1 MSINRVRGNSRYTLY
16 STVITS
22 IISILLMG
30 SVFAQDEDYSAGV
43 LEEVIVTATKREENL
58 RDVPISIATL
68 SGENLTSMF
77 KGGEDI
83 LALSGRVP
91 GLYAESSNGRAA
103 TRFYIRG
110 LGNIDFDIAAS
121 QPVSVIMDDVVMENV
136 VLKSF
141 PIFDMDQVEVI
152 RGPQGTLF
160 GRNTTAG
167 IIKFNSRRPTHE
179 LNGYFSGS
187 YGTYATADFEAAAGG
202 SLVEDVFA
210 MRASVLYRT
219 RDDWI
224 DNGFTG
230 EKDAMGNYD
239 EKAARLQFLWSVGD
253 NFDALLSLQGRK
265 LRGTSSIF
273 RANIFDTGSNKLNQN
288 YDRDTVYYDDGDNNP
303 QEYDATGV
311 TLNLAWTLDAMT
323 ISSITSLQEGDG
335 FSRGDIDGGVVDF
348 SGTAE
353 VPPGISY
360 DPAAPVFGFP
370 TLTFPGTITVPSVT
384 QDGADIDQFTQE
396 LRFASNTDG
405 PFSWQAGFYYFD
417 SSLTVETDSFASFGF
432 LGDPPQNTMYET
444 NNEAWAVFGQGSWQA
459 TDALTLTAGIR
470 YTDDQ
475 RDYHVEQFGQLWL
488 DLCIPTFDGFP
499 IDVSADEISWDLSA
513 NFAASD
519 TSSFYGRISSGFRA
533 QSIQGRDVAFLE
545 FPSVA
550 DPETILSFEAGYKA
564 DLMDG
569 RMRMNLAIFHYT
581 VDDMQLSI
589 IGGASNSNQVINAN
603 KGEATGAELDLQW
616 LITDN
621 FMATFG
627 AAWNDTEIKDS
638 DLAVVPCGST
648 LCEAWQHRDENG
660 QVSINGN
667 PFPRVPKTN
676 FNMTLRWGMPVGDE
690 GEFFVFTDWVYYG
703 EILMPLYYSPEFVTD
718 NQFEG
723 GLKIGYRNVEKDWEV
738 ALFGRNITDE
748 DNVKGFVDFS
758 NNTGFVNEPTIW
770 GIQATY
776 NFGQY

>member
-1 MSINRVRGNSRYTLY
+1 MSIAV
-16 STVITS
+16 
-22 IISILLMG
+22 
-30 SVFAQDEDYSAGV
+30 AQTDENYSAGV

-103 TRFYIRG
+103 PRFYIRG
-110 LGNIDFDIAAS
+110 LGNIDFDLAAS
-121 QPVSVIMDDVVMENV
+121 QPVSVIMDEVVMENV

-167 IIKFNSRRPTHE
+167 IIKFNSRRPTYD
-179 LNGYFSGS
+179 LSGYFSGS
-187 YGTYATADFEAAAGG
+187 YATYATADFEAAAGG
-202 SLVEDVFA
+202 GLIDDVLA
-210 MRASVLYRT
+210 MRASVLLRT

-253 NFDALLSLQGRK
+253 SFEALLSLQTRE
-265 LRGTSSIF
+265 LEGTSSIF
-273 RANIFDTGSNKLNQN
+273 RANILDTGSNKLNQN
-288 YDRDTVYYDDGDNNP
+288 YDRDTVYYDGGDNNP
-303 QEYDATGV
+303 QEYDSFGA
-311 TLNLAWTLDAMT
+311 TLNLQWSLSNMT
-323 ISSITSLQEGDG
+323 ITSITSLQEGDG

-348 SGTAE
+348 SGTAT
-353 VPPGISY
+353 VPPGITY

-370 TLTFPGTITVPSVT
+370 TLTFPGTITTPSVT
-384 QDGADIDQFTQE
+384 QDGADTDQFTQE
-396 LRFASNTDG
+396 LRFASESDG
-405 PFSWQAGFYYFD
+405 PFNWQAGLYYFD
-417 SSLTVETDSFASFGF
+417 SSLQVETESFASFGF
-432 LGDPPQNTMYET
+432 LGNPPQNTMIEH
-444 NNEAWAVFGQGSWQA
+444 NNEAWAVFGQGSW
-459 TDALTLTAGIR
+459 DVSDRLNLIAGVR

-475 RDYHVEQFGQLWL
+475 RDYHVQQYGQLWL
-488 DLCIPTFDGFP
+488 DIGIPPVDP
-499 IDVSADEISWDLSA
+499 IDVSADEVSWDLSA
-513 NFAASD
+513 NFAITD

-545 FPSVA
+545 SPTVA
-550 DPETILSFEAGYKA
+550 DPETIMSYEAGYKA
-564 DLMDG
+564 DYLGG
-569 RMRMNLAIFHYT
+569 RMRMNLAVFHYT

-589 IGGASNSNQVINAN
+589 IGGASNTNQVINAN
-603 KGEATGAELDLQW
+603 KGVATGFEFDLQW
-616 LITDN
+616 LMTDN
-621 FMATFG
+621 LMATFG
-627 AAWNDTEIKDS
+627 AAYNDTEIKEKGLS
-638 DLAVVPCGST
+638 VVPCGST
-648 LCEAWQHRDENG
+648 LCEAWQNRDENG
-660 QVSINGN
+660 QVSIDGN
-667 PFPRVPKTN
+667 PFPRTPKTN
-676 FNMTLRWGMPVGDE
+676 FNVTLRWGMPVGDA
-690 GEFFVFTDWVYYG
+690 GEIFVFTDWVYYG

-723 GLKIGYRNVEKDWEV
+723 GLKIGYRNMENDWEV

-758 NNTGFVNEPTIW
+758 NNTGFVNEPAIW

>member
-1 MSINRVRGNSRYTLY
+1 MSTKRVLINSRYTLY
-16 STVITS
+16 PTVITLIAS
-22 IISILLMG
+22 LASVG

-77 KGGEDI
+77 AGGEDI

-103 TRFYIRG
+103 PRFYIRG
-110 LGNIDFDIAAS
+110 LGNIDFDLAAS
-121 QPVSVIMDDVVMENV
+121 QPVSVIMDEVVMENV

-167 IIKFNSRRPTHE
+167 IIKFNSRRPTHD

-265 LRGTSSIF
+265 LKGTSSIF
-273 RANIFDTGSNKLNQN
+273 RANILDTGSNKLNQN
-288 YDRDTVYYDDGDNNP
+288 YDRDTVYYDGGDNNP
-303 QEYDATGV
+303 QEYDSTGA
-311 TLNLAWTLDAMT
+311 TLNLAWSLDAVT
-323 ISSITSLQEGDG
+323 ITSITSLQEGDG

-348 SGTAE
+348 SCTAE
-353 VPPGISY
+353 VPPGITY

-384 QDGADIDQFTQE
+384 QDGADTDQFTQE
-396 LRFASNTDG
+396 LRFASNSDG
-405 PFSWQAGFYYFD
+405 PFSWQAGVYYFD
-417 SSLTVETDSFASFGF
+417 SSLTVETESFASFGF
-432 LGDPPQNTMYET
+432 LGTPPQDTIIEH
-444 NNEAWAVFGQGSWQA
+444 NNEAWAVFGQGTWDA
-459 TDALTLTAGIR
+459 TDDLTLTAGVR

-475 RDYHVEQFGQLWL
+475 RDYHVVQFGQLWL
-488 DLCIPTFDGFP
+488 DIGIPQFLAPP
-499 IDVSADEISWDLSA
+499 IDVSADEISWDLTA

-519 TSSFYGRISSGFRA
+519 TSSFFGRISSGFRA

-545 FPSVA
+545 FPTVA

-569 RMRMNLAIFHYT
+569 RMRMNLAVFHYT

-603 KGEATGAELDLQW
+603 KGTATGFELDLQW

-621 FMATFG
+621 LLATFG
-627 AAWNDTEIKDS
+627 AAYNDTEIKDK
-638 DLAVVPCGST
+638 DLSVVPCGST
-648 LCEAWQHRDENG
+648 LCEAWQNRDENG
-660 QVSINGN
+660 QVSIDGN
-667 PFPRVPKTN
+667 PFPRTPKTN

-758 NNTGFVNEPTIW
+758 NNTGFVNEPAIW